1 MTGTML
7 ATTTPPSIITSY
19 LLANLP
25 PRSLAIKQTS
35 TQQTNKQINQTDK
48 QTKNQRQQHPFQIHC
63 SEISARLVVAKL
75 PIPSLTKFRQRV
87 FSKLW
92 SLL

>member
-25 PRSLAIKQTS
+25 PCSLAIKQTN
-35 TQQTNKQINQTDK
+35 TQQTNKQIN
-48 QTKNQRQQHPFQIHC
+48 RQPN
-63 SEISARLVVAKL
+63 
-75 PIPSLTKFRQRV
+75 RQRPKGSNTL
-87 FSKLW
+87 FKFIAQKSQLDW
-92 SLL
+92 L